1 VIPAP
6 LDSPRDLDAPVGE
19 LVEEL
24 CHHLGTSTVVS
35 VALDLLGGT
44 PGEPEVLRYLNGIE
58 DTSTWPAYWQQ
69 VWGARALLYV
79 WSDDAGPAVVAG
91 LSDPAWRVAETCLR
105 VAARRE
111 LAEACDGAVR
121 LAGHRLPRVRGHAA
135 RLLGVAGEREHLVT
149 VERLLTDDDEAVR
162 RHAARALERL
172 ERRLDLV

>member
-24 CHHLGTSTVVS
+24 CHHLGTSTVVGL
-35 VALDLLGGT
+35 ALDLLGGT
-44 PGEPEVLRYLNGIE
+44 PGEPGVLRYLNGIE

-105 VAARRE
+105 VAVRRE

-135 RLLGVAGEREHLVT
+135 RLLGVAGEREHLET
-149 VERLLTDDDEAVR
+149 VQRLLTDDDEAVR